1 MSKLSSLTENKYTLR
16 DIFVRNH
23 EVWLAIPLFCYMITP
38 IIHMIVFSINY
49 MPSTQDDSQMVRL
62 MVMGEWVGD
71 YYKAIIHTFILLG
84 AIIALVAYISHAVY
98 MKHTKT
104 KNGCDSIPFIIFSA
118 LCVLM
123 AVSTV
128 INRTNKL
135 WIFGYTV
142 RGEGV
147 VIMLSYFLIF
157 YLCASKIRSKTIKY
171 SIIAFFIALSN
182 ALAVMVLI
190 DHFIHPINIFV
201 NKDFTAIFF
210 HFNFYAYFLT
220 MAIMLSAALF
230 AVEENKAARTIAF
243 FSFCLNSV
251 VLAFNNSFG
260 GFLACLVALV
270 FLIVAASIKKG
281 KFSFASLA
289 MLLVFLAICFAVGL
303 KYESFFS
310 ELVTLGGDVE
320 KIATNADDA
329 DSAGTARW
337 GLWRAT
343 WGYIKEKPFI
353 GYGIEGTVER
363 LLKDTGQ
370 EKVHNEYLD
379 YAVEY
384 GIPAALLYIGG
395 LMSIFIKAL
404 IRRKS
409 VDNATL
415 ICLVA
420 SLGYIGSAFF
430 GNRMIF
436 ILPFFFIFLGLSNNT
451 EPPYEKLGLEK
462 EEAAKAAALQIETE
476 KPEISA
482 ESADS
487 LPQDTNQEE
496 SLTLKEETLTEEVE
510 QNV

>member
-23 EVWLAIPLFCYMITP
+23 EAWLSVPLFCYLITP
-38 IIHMIVFSINY
+38 VVHMIVFVVNY
-49 MPSTQDDSQMVRL
+49 APSTQDEKDMVHL
-62 MVMGEWVGD
+62 LIMGEWIGD

-84 AIIALVAYISHAVY
+84 AILSLVAYISHAVF
-98 MKHTKT
+98 MKFTKT
-104 KNGCDSIPFIIFSA
+104 KRGYDSIPIIIFA
-118 LCVLM
+118 AFGVLII
-123 AVSTV
+123 ASTI
-128 INRTNKL
+128 INHTNKL

-147 VIMLSYFLIF
+147 VIVLCYFFLF
-157 YLCASKIRSKTIKY
+157 YLCASKIRSRIIKY
-171 SIIAFFIALSN
+171 SIIGFFLTLSN
-182 ALAVMVLI
+182 VLGIMCLI
-190 DHFIHPINIFV
+190 DHFIHPISIFP
-201 NKDFTAIFF
+201 NQDFSAIFY
-210 HFNFYAYFLT
+210 HVNFYAYYLT

-230 AVEENKAARTIAF
+230 ALETNKAVRIFAF
-243 FSFCLNSV
+243 FSLCLNSV
-251 VLAFNNSFG
+251 VLAFNDSFG
-260 GFLACLVALV
+260 GFIACLVALV

-281 KFSFASLA
+281 KFSFSALA
-289 MLLVFLAICFAVGL
+289 TLLVFLAICFAVGL
-303 KYESFFS
+303 KYESFFT

-320 KIATNADDA
+320 KIATNAEDA

-343 WGYIKEKPFI
+343 LGYIKERPLI

-436 ILPFFFIFLGLSNNT
+436 ILPFFFIFLGLANNT
-451 EPPYEKLGLEK
+451 ERPYEKLGLEK

-487 LPQDTNQEE
+487 LPQDNNQEE

>member
-1 MSKLSSLTENKYTLR
+1 MSKLSSITENKYTLR

-84 AIIALVAYISHAVY
+84 AIIAFVAYISHAVY
-98 MKHTKT
+98 MKHTMT
-104 KNGCDSIPFIIFSA
+104 KNGCDPIPFIFFSA

-123 AVSTV
+123 VISTV
-128 INRTNKL
+128 INHTKRL

-157 YLCASKIRSKTIKY
+157 FLCASKIRSKTIKY

-182 ALAVMVLI
+182 AIAVMVLI

-230 AVEENKAARTIAF
+230 AAEENKTARTIAF

-281 KFSFASLA
+281 KFSFAA
-289 MLLVFLAICFAVGL
+289 VVALLVFLAICFVVGL
-303 KYESFFS
+303 KYDSFFS
-310 ELVTLGGDVE
+310 ELVKLGSDVE
-320 KIATNADDA
+320 KIATNAEDA

-343 WGYIKEKPFI
+343 WGYIKERPFI
-353 GYGIEGTVER
+353 GYGIEGTVEK

-395 LMSIFIKAL
+395 LMSVFIKAL
-404 IRRKS
+404 IKRKS
-409 VDNATL
+409 VDNVTL
-415 ICLVA
+415 VCLTA
-420 SLGYIGSAFF
+420 SLGYIASAFF

-436 ILPFFFIFLGLSNNT
+436 ILPFFFIFLGLANNT
-451 EPPYEKLGLEK
+451 EPPYKKIPLQK
-462 EEAAKAAALQIETE
+462 EEAAVKAVEEHKTTE
-476 KPEISA
+476 ENK
-482 ESADS
+482 
-487 LPQDTNQEE
+487 T
-496 SLTLKEETLTEEVE
+496 KEETE
-510 QNV
+510 NV